1 MLLKIARSSTVK
13 CALAAIGG
21 ICMTLSS
28 TANAQVTPIDTPDTP
43 AANVFVEQIG
53 VGNSG
58 TVTQSS
64 NQQKIVVSQD
74 GANNVLN
81 ATQNDAGD
89 HIAVISQDGDD
100 NEADVTQ
107 SGNGQAIA
115 NLSQTG
121 VDNVILLSQTDNG
134 VLGTAAEIVQ
144 AGANNSIGLV
154 QDGTDNQARLI
165 QNGDNN
171 TMTASQLN
179 SGNRLEWV
187 QDGSNL
193 TDMSVE
199 QTGGQTMFIIQSN
212 TGG

>member
-1 MLLKIARSSTVK
+1 MLKRATLMSKNIVAILGAGCMAFASAAYGQ
-13 CALAAIGG
+13 AL
-21 ICMTLSS
+21 
-28 TANAQVTPIDTPDTP
+28 TPIDTPNTP

-53 VGNSG
+53 VSNSG
-58 TVTQSS
+58 SVTQSS
-64 NQQKIVVSQD
+64 NRQKAAVSQD
-74 GANNVLN
+74 GANNALDM
-81 ATQNDAGD
+81 TQNDAGD
-89 HIAVISQDGDD
+89 HIAVVSQDGDD

-121 VDNVILLSQTDNG
+121 VDNVIILSQTDNG

-144 AGANNSIGLV
+144 SGANNMVDLEQS
-154 QDGTDNQARLI
+154 GTDNQARLI

-171 TMTASQLN
+171 AMTARQLN

-193 TDMSVE
+193 SDMAVE
-199 QTGGQTMFIIQSN
+199 QTGGQTMFIMQSN

>member
-1 MLLKIARSSTVK
+1 MAKLMIAATGAV
-13 CALAAIGG
+13 CAALCSAAYGQ
-21 ICMTLSS
+21 TF
-28 TANAQVTPIDTPDTP
+28 TPVDTPNTP

-58 TVTQSS
+58 SVTQSS
-64 NQQKIVVSQD
+64 NQQKIAVSQD
-74 GANNVLN
+74 GANNTLEV
-81 ATQNDAGD
+81 TQNDAGG
-89 HIAVISQDGDD
+89 HIAVVSQDGDD

-115 NLSQTG
+115 DVSQTG

-134 VLGTAAEIVQ
+134 LLGTAAQIVQ
-144 AGANNSIGLV
+144 SGANNSIGLV

-179 SGNRLEWV
+179 TGNRLEWV

-193 TDMSVE
+193 SDVSVE
-199 QTGGQTMFIIQSN
+199 QTGGQTMFIMQSN